1 MKKKNYI
8 SNIDSVSAL
17 LDRLITEKIK
27 QYFFFIRKKNK
38 EAIKQSL
45 IIKKITSKLNE
56 TLKEIYVSKK
66 YNFIDEI
73 RTFDNN
79 SDISKLINNIENLI
93 IMNLNIGIADNKLNR
108 IIRNI
113 KLSRNSLEGRAKNKN
128 NIDILLKKLN

>member
-79 SDISKLINNIENLI
+79 SDISKLSCNIFFQLVKI
-93 IMNLNIGIADNKLNR
+93 T
-108 IIRNI
+108 
-113 KLSRNSLEGRAKNKN
+113 
-128 NIDILLKKLN
+128 LLKYNN

>member
-56 TLKEIYVSKK
+56 ALKEIYVSKK
-66 YNFIDEI
+66 YNFINEI

-93 IMNLNIGIADNKLNR
+93 VMNLNIGIADNKLNR